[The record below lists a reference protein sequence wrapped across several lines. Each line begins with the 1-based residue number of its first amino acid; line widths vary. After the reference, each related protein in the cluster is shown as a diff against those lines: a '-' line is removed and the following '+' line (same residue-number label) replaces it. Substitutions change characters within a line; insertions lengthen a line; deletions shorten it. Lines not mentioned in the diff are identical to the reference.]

1 VSEIEVVSPIDG
13 SVVASIVETAP
24 ADVQAVVDAAR
35 AAWPAWSRTPV
46 EQRAA
51 VLDRWADAVLAAGD
65 EIAAA
70 VTRDMGMPTALA
82 RITQVDLVA
91 SVLRNTAALAR
102 EFAWTQKH
110 DGFEVHHVP
119 AGVVAA
125 ITPWNMPVYQCATKL
140 APALVAGCG
149 VVIKPSELAPTGATR
164 FVQLGIEAG
173 IPAGLL
179 GLVHGYGPTTGE
191 ALVTAEGIDV
201 VSFTGSGPAGARVGA
216 LAAAAIRRVALELG
230 GKSASIVL
238 DDADLDDVLPKA
250 VRAAFLNTGQAC
262 NAPTRLL
269 YPRTEQARVEAAAA
283 ATVAAITVGDPT
295 AEGTDLGPLVSVRQ
309 HERVTGFIDRALAA
323 GARIVGGNPP
333 LPAGV
338 RSSVSYS
345 SRSGGRLAGGEGLA
359 APYLAPVVLADVA
372 RDAEIAREEVFGP
385 VLVLLPY
392 DDDADAARLAN
403 DTAYGLS
410 AEVWG
415 SDPARIAA
423 LARELRVGQVKVNG
437 VRTRSR
443 AGAPFGGFGRSGVGR
458 ELGEWGLL
466 EFLEV
471 KAVLA

>member
-1 VSEIEVVSPIDG
+1 VSEIEVVSPIDS
-13 SVVASIVETAP
+13 SVVAILVETAP
-24 ADVQAVVDAAR
+24 ADVQRVVHAAR
-35 AAWPAWSRTPV
+35 AARPAWARVPV
-46 EQRAA
+46 EERAA

-70 VTRDMGMPTALA
+70 VTREMGMPMALA
-82 RITQVDLVA
+82 RATQVDLVA
-91 SVLRNTAALAR
+91 TVLRSTAAIAR
-102 EFAWTQKH
+102 GFAWTQKH

-140 APALVAGCG
+140 APALVAGCA
-149 VVIKPSELAPTGATR
+149 VVLKPSELAPTAATR
-164 FVQLGIEAG
+164 FVELGLQAG
-173 IPAGLL
+173 VPAGVL
-179 GLVHGYGPTTGE
+179 GLVHGYGPTAGE
-191 ALVTAEGIDV
+191 TLVTADGVDV
-201 VSFTGSGPAGARVGA
+201 VSFTGSGAAGARVGS

-238 DDADLDDVLPKA
+238 DDADLDDVLPRA

-269 YPRTEQARVEAAAA
+269 YPRAEQARVEAAAV
-283 ATVAAITVGDPT
+283 ATLADLRIGDPT
-295 AEGTDLGPLVSVRQ
+295 LDGTDLGPLVSVRQ
-309 HERVTGFIDRALAA
+309 HERVAGFIGRALADGARVVA
-323 GARIVGGNPP
+323 GAAPTPP
-333 LPAGV
+333 GV
-338 RSSVSYS
+338 RSTVSYS
-345 SRSGGRLAGGEGLA
+345 SRSGGHPADGFVLPP
-359 APYLAPVVLADVA
+359 PYIAPVVLGDVA
-372 RDAEIAREEVFGP
+372 RHAEIAREEVFGP

-392 DDDADAARLAN
+392 DDDADAIAVAN
-403 DTAYGLS
+403 DTDYGLS

-423 LARELRVGQVKVNG
+423 VASELRVGQVKVNG

-466 EFLEV
+466 EFCEV
-471 KAVLA
+471 RAVLA

>member
-1 VSEIEVVSPIDG
+1 VSEIEVISPIDG
-13 SVVASIVETAP
+13 AVVATIVETAP
-24 ADVQAVVDAAR
+24 SDVQAVVDAAR
-35 AAWPAWSRTPV
+35 AAAPAWARTPV

-51 VLDRWADAVLAAGD
+51 VLERWADAVLAAGD
-65 EIAAA
+65 ELAAA
-70 VTRDMGMPTALA
+70 VTREMGMPSALA

-91 SVLRNTAALAR
+91 SVLRNTATLAR
-102 EFAWTQKH
+102 EFPWAQQH
-110 DGFEVHHVP
+110 DGFEVQHVA

-149 VVIKPSELAPTGATR
+149 VVIKPSELAPTAATR
-164 FVQLGIEAG
+164 FVQLGLEAG
-173 IPAGLL
+173 VPAGVL

-201 VSFTGSGPAGARVGA
+201 VSFTGSGPAGARVGS
-216 LAAAAIRRVALELG
+216 LAAAAIRRIALELG
-230 GKSASIVL
+230 GKSASIIL

-269 YPRTEQARVEAAAA
+269 YPRAEQARVEAAAA

-295 AEGTDLGPLVSVRQ
+295 VAGIELGPLVSVRQ
-309 HERVTGFIDRALAA
+309 HERVTGFVDRALAA
-323 GARIVGGNPP
+323 GARV
-333 LPAGV
+333 V
-338 RSSVSYS
+338 
-345 SRSGGRLAGGEGLA
+345 AGGGDDHK

-392 DDDADAARLAN
+392 DDDADAAALTN

-415 SDPARIAA
+415 SDPARIAS

-437 VRTRSR
+437 VRTRTR

-471 KAVLA
+471 RAVLA

>member
-1 VSEIEVVSPIDG
+1 VSEIEVISPIDG
-13 SVVASIVETAP
+13 AVVATIAETKP
-24 ADVQAVVDAAR
+24 VDVQAAVDAAR
-35 AAWPAWSRTPV
+35 AAQPAWARIPV
-46 EQRAA
+46 EERAA
-51 VLDRWADAVLAAGD
+51 VLDRWAGAVLAAGD
-65 EIAAA
+65 EITAA
-70 VTRDMGMPTALA
+70 VTRDMGMPSALA
-82 RITQVDLVA
+82 RVTQVELVA

-102 EFAWTQKH
+102 AFAWTQQH

-164 FVQLGIEAG
+164 FVQLGLDAG
-173 IPAGLL
+173 IPAGVL

-201 VSFTGSGPAGARVGA
+201 VSFTGSGAAGARVGA
-216 LAAAAIRRVALELG
+216 LAGAAIRRVALELG

-269 YPRTEQARVEAAAA
+269 YPRGEQARVEAAAA

-295 AEGTDLGPLVSVRQ
+295 ADGTDLGPLVSVRQ
-309 HERVTGFIDRALAA
+309 HERVTGFIDRALTA
-323 GARIVGGNPP
+323 GARIVAGGAPT
-333 LPAGV
+333 PAGV

-345 SRSGGRLAGGEGLA
+345 SPLSGRPGAAALR

-372 RDAEIAREEVFGP
+372 RASEIAREEVFGP

-392 DDDADAARLAN
+392 DDDADAASLAN

-415 SDPARIAA
+415 RDPARIAA

-437 VRTRSR
+437 VRTRTR

-466 EFLEV
+466 EFCEV
-471 KAVLA
+471 RAVLA